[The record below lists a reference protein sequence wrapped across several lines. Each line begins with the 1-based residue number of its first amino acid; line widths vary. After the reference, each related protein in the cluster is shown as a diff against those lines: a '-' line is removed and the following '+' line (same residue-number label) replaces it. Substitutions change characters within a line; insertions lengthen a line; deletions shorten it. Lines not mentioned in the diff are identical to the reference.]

1 MNKEMKEAIRKVR
14 KHLANCNKFYNSVE
28 DLNKEFKSFY
38 INATTVKEKIAF
50 RAAIKK
56 VKYVRYFTF
65 DEFGNPATIV
75 MISKP
80 NRFFI
85 TSHWKEGKKDLRKHK
100 PMNVILETL
109 HDVPGDAKWFY
120 TVSKLNYNIF
130 KGDK

>member
-14 KHLANCNKFYNSVE
+14 KHFANCNKFYNSVE

-38 INATTVKEKIAF
+38 INATTVKEKIVF
-50 RAAIKK
+50 RAVIKN

-65 DEFGNPATIV
+65 DEFNPETIV

-80 NRFFI
+80 NRFFT
-85 TSHWKEGKKDLRKHK
+85 TSHWKEAKKDLRKHK

-109 HDVPGDAKWFY
+109 HYVPGDAKWF